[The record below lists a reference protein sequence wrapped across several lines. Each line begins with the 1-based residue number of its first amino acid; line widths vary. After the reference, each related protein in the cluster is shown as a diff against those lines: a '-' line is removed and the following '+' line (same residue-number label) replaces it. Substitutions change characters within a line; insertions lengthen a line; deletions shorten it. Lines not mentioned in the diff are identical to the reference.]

1 MQHLEIM
8 VLPFGNHGDILGLL
22 QIFELIGG
30 WNLCMPERVMFIA
43 QLKSRLEKDSIS
55 AGPK

>member
-43 QLKSRLEKDSIS
+43 S
-55 AGPK
+55 AKVPAGKRFNFSWP

>member
-30 WNLCMPERVMFIA
+30 WNLCMPERVMSIA
-43 QLKSRLEKDSIS
+43 S
-55 AGPK
+55 AKVPAGKRFNFSWP

>member
-30 WNLCMPERVMFIA
+30 WNLCTPERVMFIA
-43 QLKSRLEKDSIS
+43 S
-55 AGPK
+55 AKVPAGKRFNFSWP

>member
-1 MQHLEIM
+1 MQHLELM

-43 QLKSRLEKDSIS
+43 S
-55 AGPK
+55 AKVPAGKRFNFSWP